1 MKKYNIKE
9 LISSDIVVNCKTEK
23 QAKNFLKYLH
33 SQGFIWDN
41 EDHLL
46 LTETYFREFGVN
58 TTYRLSIDKKILYS
72 SVNFYRNA
80 GYRII
85 NLEDIEI
92 KKPKKDF
99 IKILHFK
106 NPCLTQQ
113 EYELIK
119 DILSEYISDKDFDKT
134 TWQGNNEYYFISKDI
149 KIPIQIDTLQKLCQN
164 FPSVSL
170 TDKNIYIKNLGG
182 KI

>member
-1 MKKYNIKE
+1 MKEYNINE
-9 LISSDIVVNCKTEK
+9 LISSDTVVNCKTKK
-23 QAKNFLKYLH
+23 QAKSFLEYLH
-33 SQGFIWDN
+33 NQRYVW
-41 EDHLL
+41 EDGGLL
-46 LTETYFREFGVN
+46 LGETYYERYGKHTSYEVTDYKTVCYSEKKWFRDN
-58 TTYRLSIDKKILYS
+58 
-72 SVNFYRNA
+72 
-80 GYRII
+80 GYKII

-99 IKILHFK
+99 IRTLHFK

-113 EYELIK
+113 EYELVK
-119 DILSEYISDKDFDKT
+119 DILSECISDKDFDKT
-134 TWQGNNEYYFISKDI
+134 TWQGDNEYYFISKDI